1 MRVTLAALGGG
12 DFYSCTWESIQALK
26 DADMILGARR
36 LLDSIPKS
44 CTDYRVAGHDPDV
57 LLEKILES
65 DAEEAVVVYS
75 GDTGFYSG
83 TRLLVP
89 LLEREEVEYR
99 VLPGISSVQLLAS
112 RLGVPWQDWNLV
124 SAHGVDCNVLAE
136 VMKGKSTCFLTG
148 GRLKPETI
156 CGILN
161 DAGLGFLEAVVGS
174 DLTYPEE
181 QLVTGTVSQFV
192 DYEFPTLSVLLVDPA
207 PLYPKRTPGIPD
219 SAFLRGDVPLSK
231 QPIRAAAL
239 AQMGVQPED
248 VIWDVG
254 AGTGGISVELALA
267 ANEGTVYSIERN
279 PDACQLIAR
288 NREKFCAW
296 NLELVEGEA
305 PDALEALPV
314 PDKVFIGG
322 SGGEFRAILETV
334 LEKNPEALV
343 CADAIAMETLTE
355 AWNSM
360 KDLGLEPSVLQI
372 AAASTRAAG
381 KLHLLLSNN
390 PAFLILGNQN
400 D

>member
-1 MRVTLAALGGG
+1 MRVTLTALGGG

-26 DADMILGARR
+26 EADMILGAQRM
-36 LLDSIPKS
+36 LDSIPKS
-44 CTDYRVAGHDPDV
+44 CTDFRVAGHDPEI
-57 LLEKILES
+57 LLARILEA
-65 DAEEAVVVYS
+65 DVEEAVVVYS

-89 LLEREEVEYR
+89 LLEREDIDYR

-112 RLGVPWQDWNLV
+112 KLGVPWQDWNLV

-174 DLTYPEE
+174 DLTYPNEE
-181 QLVTGTVSQFV
+181 LVRGTISQLAVHK
-192 DYEFPTLSVLLVDPA
+192 FPTLSVLLVDPA

-239 AQMGVQPED
+239 SQMQVAPND
-248 VIWDVG
+248 IIWDIG
-254 AGTGGISVELALA
+254 AGTGGVSVELALA
-267 ANEGTVYSIERN
+267 ANEGTVYSVERN
-279 PDACQLIAR
+279 PDACQLVAR

-296 NLELVEGEA
+296 NLELIEGEA
-305 PDALEALPV
+305 PEVLESLPA

-334 LEKNPEALV
+334 LEKNPDALV
-343 CADAIAMETLTE
+343 CADAIAMETVTE
-355 AWNSM
+355 AWSSM
-360 KDLGLEPSVLQI
+360 SALDLDPHVLQI
-372 AAASTRAAG
+372 SAAATKPAG

-390 PAFLILGNQN
+390 PAFLIVGNEN

>member
-181 QLVTGTVSQFV
+181 QLVMGTVSQFV
-192 DYEFPTLSVLLVDPA
+192 NHEFPTLSVLLVDPA

-248 VIWDVG
+248 IIWDVG

>member
-12 DFYSCTWESIQALK
+12 DFYSCTWESIQALR

-192 DYEFPTLSVLLVDPA
+192 NHEFPTLSVLLVDPA
-207 PLYPKRTPGIPD
+207 PLYPKRIPGIPD

>member
-1 MRVTLAALGGG
+1 MRVTLLALGGG
-12 DFYSCTWESIQALK
+12 DFYSCTWEGIQALK
-26 DADMILGARR
+26 DADIILGAQR

-44 CTDYRVAGHDPDV
+44 CTDWRVAGHDPDM
-57 LLEKILES
+57 LLETILES
-65 DAEEAVVVYS
+65 DVQEAVVVYS

-83 TRLLVP
+83 ARLLVP
-89 LLEREEVEYR
+89 LLDREDVEYR

-112 RLGVPWQDWNLV
+112 KLGTPWQDWNLV

-156 CGILN
+156 CQILDN
-161 DAGLGFLEAVVGS
+161 AGLGFLEAVVGS
-174 DLTYPEE
+174 NLTYPDE
-181 QLVTGTVSQFV
+181 QLERGTVSQFV
-192 DYEFPTLSVLLVDPA
+192 DHEFPILSVLLVDPA
-207 PLYPKRTPGIPD
+207 PVSPRRTPGIPD

-231 QPIRAAAL
+231 QPVRAAAL
-239 AQMGVQPED
+239 SQMGVTPTD
-248 VIWDVG
+248 IIWDIG
-254 AGTGGISVELALA
+254 AGTGGVSVELALA
-267 ANEGTVYSIERN
+267 AYEGQVFSIERN
-279 PDACQLIAR
+279 PDACELIAR
-288 NREKFCAW
+288 NREKFRAW

-305 PDALEALPV
+305 PEALADLPM

-322 SGGEFRAILETV
+322 SGGEFRAILEAV
-334 LEKNPEALV
+334 LEKNPDALV

-360 KDLGLEPSVLQI
+360 QVLGLDPHVMQI
-372 AAASTRAAG
+372 SAASTRPVG

-390 PAFLILGNQN
+390 PAFLIVGNQN

>member
-12 DFYSCTWESIQALK
+12 DFYSCTWECIQALK

-65 DAEEAVVVYS
+65 DVEEAVVVYS

-99 VLPGISSVQLLAS
+99 ILPGISSVQLLAS
-112 RLGVPWQDWNLV
+112 KLGVPWQDWNLV

-136 VMKGKSTCFLTG
+136 VMKGRSTCFLTG

-267 ANEGTVYSIERN
+267 ANEGTVYSVERN

-305 PDALEALPV
+305 PDALEDLPV

-334 LEKNPEALV
+334 LEKNPEALI

>member
-181 QLVTGTVSQFV
+181 QLVMGTVSQFV
-192 DYEFPTLSVLLVDPA
+192 NYEFPTLSVLLVDPA

-248 VIWDVG
+248 IIWDVG

>member
-65 DAEEAVVVYS
+65 DVEEAVVVYS

-192 DYEFPTLSVLLVDPA
+192 NHEFPTLSVLLVDPA

-248 VIWDVG
+248 IIWDVG

>member
-12 DFYSCTWESIQALK
+12 DFYSCTWESIQALR

-192 DYEFPTLSVLLVDPA
+192 NHEFPTLSVLLVDPA

-248 VIWDVG
+248 IIWDVG

>member
-12 DFYSCTWESIQALK
+12 DFYSCTWECIQALK

-65 DAEEAVVVYS
+65 DVEEAVVVYS

-112 RLGVPWQDWNLV
+112 KLGVPWQDWNLV

-136 VMKGKSTCFLTG
+136 VMKGRSTCFLTG

-267 ANEGTVYSIERN
+267 ANEGTVYSVERN

-305 PDALEALPV
+305 PDALEDLPV

-334 LEKNPEALV
+334 LEKNPEALI